1 MKSSLY
7 VLAVLAAI
15 TVASGVPTKT
25 SIRSGG
31 VAIFNASATIPQPM
45 MQSRVTGARTR
56 KHAQLRTRARAH
68 AR

>member
-45 MQSRVTGARTR
+45 MQSRVTGARTHKHAQARASTR
-56 KHAQLRTRARAH
+56 KHAR
-68 AR
+68 